1 VSDTQANLAAQ
12 ELDRLAEEMFRGQL
26 AWSPLYASQVGYPG
40 YSDRLPDLTW
50 AGEDRRRGELE
61 RLRQQASAVAVG
73 QLDDDRRI
81 TREVLLRTISDALV
95 GLAASSPEYTVTPLP
110 HTGSAATVMISLP
123 KSSLHTTE
131 DVDGYLARC
140 AKVPNWLAAAQVRL
154 DSGRAAGRFPV
165 RRLVL
170 AAIEQAEACLATPLA
185 DDPLTK
191 VAAPPG
197 GDPPGFRERLAAVV
211 AEQVRPALARHR
223 DHLVGEVLSTSRSD
237 DTPGLAHLP
246 DGVALYQQLAAG
258 HTTTDH
264 SVDELHDLGL
274 SLVADLT
281 EEMRER
287 GSRTLG
293 TADFAEITH
302 RLRTDPALRFDSAEE
317 MLAVARATL
326 GRAQE
331 ALPRWLGRVPEVGCE
346 VLEQSVY
353 EAENGNLGYY
363 QWPSIDGARPGRFW
377 LNTYKPETR
386 PRFELQGLTFHE
398 SVPGHHTQLALLWEL
413 PHLCAFRRHARAT
426 AFSEG
431 WALYTE
437 RLADEMGLYTDEV
450 AKLGMVSFDFWRAC
464 RLVVDTGM
472 HARGWSRDQAVRFMM
487 EHSALTQKN
496 VENEIDRYIAW
507 PGQALGYMVG
517 RLEIVRLR
525 AEVER
530 RLGASFDIRAFHD
543 ALLGHGNLPLT
554 VLERVVGEFIAGHQP
569 DTASPSR

>member
-1 VSDTQANLAAQ
+1 MGDTQADVAVQ

-40 YSDRLPDLTW
+40 YSGLLPDLTM
-50 AGEDRRRGELE
+50 AGEERRRIELE
-61 RLRQQASAVAVG
+61 RLHQQASAVAADL
-73 QLDDDRRI
+73 LDADRRI
-81 TREVLLRTISDALV
+81 TREVMLRTISDALV
-95 GLAASSPEYTVTPLP
+95 GLAAAAPDYTVTPLP

-123 KSSLHTTE
+123 KSTLRTAQ
-131 DVDGYLARC
+131 DADGYLARC
-140 AKVPNWLAAAQVRL
+140 AKVSAWLAAAQGRL
-154 DSGRAAGRFPV
+154 DNGRAAGRLPV

-170 AAIEQAEACLATPLA
+170 AAVEQVEAYLATSLA

-191 VAAPPG
+191 VAAPAEG
-197 GDPPGFRERLAAVV
+197 EPPGFRDRVAAVV
-211 AEQVRPALARHR
+211 AEQVRPALADYRH
-223 DHLVGEVLSTSRSD
+223 HLVGEVLPTSRSD
-237 DTPGLAHLP
+237 EEPGLAHLP

-264 SVDELHDLGL
+264 SVDELHELGL

-302 RLRTDPALRFDSAEE
+302 RLRTDPELCFDNAEE
-317 MLAVARATL
+317 MLAEARATL
-326 GRAQE
+326 ARAQE

-377 LNTYKPETR
+377 LNTYKPATR

-413 PHLCAFRRHARAT
+413 PDLCDFRRHARAT
-426 AFSEG
+426 AFTEG

-437 RLADEMGLYTDEV
+437 RLADEMGLYTGDV

-472 HARGWSRDQAVRFMM
+472 HARGWSRDRAVRFMM
-487 EHSALTQKN
+487 EHSALTRKN

-525 AEVER
+525 AEAEQ

-554 VLERVVGEFIAGHQP
+554 VLGRVAGEFA
-569 DTASPSR
+569 ASHGPGSA